1 MRRATSLIS
10 TIVLGCLA
18 FGVPPARAA
27 DEVHCVSVHDA
38 TITPGLSVQPSS
50 GTATIRGGS
59 MECHGPVN
67 GQTPTGIGGYEE
79 DFRYGTKDPDT
90 CQQGGEGE
98 GVFRAFV
105 PTTGGEQRLD
115 APFTLTY
122 GDLSSSNPGS
132 VTAEFQGEGVHGT
145 AVVTPTEGDCVVR
158 PITRVRVKAE
168 FYFAES
174 FFRR

>member
-1 MRRATSLIS
+1 MRPATSLIS
-10 TIVLGCLA
+10 ALALGSLGFWA
-18 FGVPPARAA
+18 LPVGAA
-27 DEVHCVSVHDA
+27 DEVHCVSLHEAVIA
-38 TITPGLSVQPSS
+38 PGLSIQPSS
-50 GTATIRGGS
+50 GTATIRGGT

-67 GQTPTGIGGYEE
+67 GHTPTGIGGYEE

-98 GVFRAFV
+98 GVWRAFV
-105 PTTGGEQRLD
+105 PTNAGEQRLD

-122 GDLSSSNPGS
+122 GDLTSNPGS

-145 AVVTPTEGDCVVR
+145 ASVTPVEGDCVVE

-168 FYFAES
+168 FYFAQS